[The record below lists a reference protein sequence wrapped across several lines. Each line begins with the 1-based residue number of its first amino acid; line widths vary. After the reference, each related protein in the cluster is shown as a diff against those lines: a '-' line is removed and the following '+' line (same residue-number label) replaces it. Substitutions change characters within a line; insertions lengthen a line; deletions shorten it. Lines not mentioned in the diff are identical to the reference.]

1 MKAYIYNIETKE
13 VVAEIKGDDN
23 KLIIDKFD
31 EIGYNTDEY
40 GLTYSP
46 AFGTIDGLITDG
58 DFEVIDV
65 RG

>member
-1 MKAYIYNIETKE
+1 MKAYIYNEDTKIII
-13 VVAEIKGDDN
+13 AEIKGDSEQSIEA
-23 KLIIDKFD
+23 KYCECFD
-31 EIGYNTDEY
+31 TEEN

-46 AFGTIDGLITDG
+46 AFGFNDGLINDG